1 MVSVRFHRMQLVL
14 PTVMEYV
21 RNSIHL
27 TVIHLASMVR
37 LQYATSMCSKCVL
50 LGV

>member
-1 MVSVRFHRMQLVL
+1 MQLVL

-27 TVIHLASMVR
+27 TVIHLTSVVR
-37 LQYATSMCSKCVL
+37 LQ
-50 LGV
+50 